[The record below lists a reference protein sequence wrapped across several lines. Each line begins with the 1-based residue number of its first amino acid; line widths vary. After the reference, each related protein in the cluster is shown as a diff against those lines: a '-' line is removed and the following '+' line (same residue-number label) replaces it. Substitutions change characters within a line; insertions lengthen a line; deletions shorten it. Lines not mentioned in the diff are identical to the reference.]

1 MKLQQYLA
9 LTKGTEIRA
18 FRDRKFEVIG
28 RAVVDGIEQ
37 PTLIDLE
44 TREPLFG
51 AIYVAHL
58 LSFDGRVSREADH
71 EDVAEEL
78 PVASSFAAA
87 ADRYDPL
94 DDVETYENNPPA
106 YESDQVS
113 VFEITCRLVEQQP
126 SAERYQSWLYE
137 C

>member
-9 LTKGTEIRA
+9 LTEGTEIRA
-18 FRDRKFEVIG
+18 FRNRKFEVIG

-37 PTLIDLE
+37 PTLVDLE

-58 LSFDGRVSREADH
+58 LSFDGRVTREADH
-71 EDVAEEL
+71 EDVAKEL
-78 PVASSFAAA
+78 PVASSSAAA
-87 ADRYDPL
+87 TDRYEPF
-94 DDVETYENNPPA
+94 DDVETYEDTPPT

-113 VFEITCRLVEQQP
+113 VFEVTCRLVEQQP
-126 SAERYQSWLYE
+126 SAERYQSWLYG
-137 C
+137 

>member
-58 LSFDGRVSREADH
+58 LSFDGRVSRDADH

-78 PVASSFAAA
+78 PLASSFAAA

-94 DDVETYENNPPA
+94 GDVETYENNPPA